1 MTSTFNGPVAAVS
14 SLTSPAPQ
22 DPAVS
27 QKPKIF
33 LADDHFLITETLS
46 VLLAPE
52 FDVVGSA
59 TSSDTL
65 VDEVVRLQPDVV
77 VLDITMPGLSGLDAA
92 RAILERVPASKIVFL
107 TMHKSRVL
115 LREAFR
121 AGAVAY
127 VVKDCGSSA
136 LVAALKAALAG
147 ERYLSPDLE
156 AVMAQPDHDDLSER
170 QVSVLRLIAQGCSAK
185 QIAFSLNISSRTAE
199 FHKNSIMDKL
209 KLRTT
214 AQLTRYAIE
223 HGLTT

>member
-1 MTSTFNGPVAAVS
+1 MTSTINGPVAAVS

-59 TSSDTL
+59 TNSETL

-92 RAILERVPASKIVFL
+92 RAIL

-121 AGAVAY
+121 VGAVAY
-127 VVKDCGSSA
+127 VVKDCGSSD

-147 ERYLSPDLE
+147 ERYLSRDLE

-223 HGLTT
+223 HGLTS